1 MNYEQCIRL
10 TMRGLEKFLESHTK
24 YTSSKNFNISHI
36 ELADDGFKLI
46 EETRFQTEY
55 SYGVPSIQVSPYF
68 IIKMLFDGLDGKS
81 DEINSWVKKISER
94 EYTSSI
100 SYLEVIKMIDNMR
113 DTYNQ
118 GIESNSIDIQYFKF
132 KKMLS
137 SVSKDD
143 YASLK
148 NQILSLKN
156 LDYASITNISNEHR
170 TLARKMERMYQLELM
185 LRQFCIKHLIQEG
198 EIKLSPE
205 EWNDYL
211 TTSDL
216 SDAIL
221 GEVDLKSQKTNWTDF
236 CSTIREGLKEDK
248 DKINVEFKNEY
259 GENNPKLTVLGLDA
273 IYLPTSPKVLSR
285 R

>member
-81 DEINSWVKKISER
+81 DEINSWVTRISER

-118 GIESNSIDIQYFKF
+118 EIESNSIDIQYFKF

-170 TLARKMERMYQLELM
+170 TLARKMER
-185 LRQFCIKHLIQEG
+185 CI
-198 EIKLSPE
+198 
-205 EWNDYL
+205 N
-211 TTSDL
+211 
-216 SDAIL
+216 
-221 GEVDLKSQKTNWTDF
+221 
-236 CSTIREGLKEDK
+236 
-248 DKINVEFKNEY
+248 
-259 GENNPKLTVLGLDA
+259 
-273 IYLPTSPKVLSR
+273 
-285 R
+285 